1 METVKIFE
9 YDQYGHPRSSHQIKF
24 LESTEDPIGKL
35 VIDTGSEQIEILSFD
50 RDQWGLWMGV
60 NGHTI
65 AQEDGTRSFLDALIK
80 GLQSVKEWGEY
91 GCPDATEID
100 VPQKSEP

>member
-1 METVKIFE
+1 MKPAKIFE
-9 YDQYGHPRSSHQIKF
+9 YDQYGHPREVHQIKV
-24 LESTEDPIGKL
+24 LESTEDPIGKI

-50 RDQWGLWMGV
+50 RDQWGLWMAV

-80 GLQSVKEWGEY
+80 ALQDVRGWEGVNQ
-91 GCPDATEID
+91 DATEI
-100 VPQKSEP
+100 VVERPEKE